1 MLFLLPAVF
10 LRQVLFFMKYVK
22 LAGIMFSDTYLTLKE
37 TATAIFRDKGSKF
50 IGYVFPCYSIE
61 EFKQKLNE
69 YKNQYPDATHHCWA
83 YRLNY
88 DASIF
93 AMNDDGEPNYTA
105 GKPIFGQLTSA
116 KLTNVG
122 AVVIR
127 YFGGTLLGVNGLI
140 HAYKETTRLAIEN
153 GEIIEKQVFDVYAME
168 FDYSAMNEVMKLL
181 KYHEIKLK
189 NLNVQEK
196 AECTVFIPVMQVNIL
211 VPKLEKIQ
219 TVKMNFI
226 EKMQ

>member
-1 MLFLLPAVF
+1 
-10 LRQVLFFMKYVK
+10 
-22 LAGIMFSDTYLTLKE
+22 MFSDIYLTLKE
-37 TATAIFRDKGSKF
+37 TATATFRDKGSKF
-50 IGYVFPCYSIE
+50 IGYVFPCYSVE
-61 EFKQKLNE
+61 EFKNKLNE

-105 GKPIFGQLTSA
+105 GKPIFGQLVSA
-116 KLTNVG
+116 QLCNVA

-127 YFGGTLLGVNGLI
+127 YFGGTLLGVTGLI

-153 GEIIEKQVFDVYAME
+153 GEIIQKQVFDVYTLN
-168 FDYSAMNEVMKLL
+168 FDYTAMNEVMKLL

-189 NLNVQEK
+189 DLNVQEK
-196 AECTVFIPVMQVNIL
+196 TECTIFIPTMQVNVL

-219 TVKMNFI
+219 SLKMNFVQ
-226 EKMQ
+226 KMQ